1 MSDLVSR
8 VSSIAWSAEQCVVY
22 FTLTVIGASIGLL
35 EGTYKGFQRLQ
46 PNFRSREGL
55 EELIYGSNHRGD
67 RGSIK
72 DLLLSWIPGAGPSKK
87 QNQPNL
93 KREFLSLTKSSILP
107 SLRNIIDTVAL
118 LAVQWPHFPFTET

>member
-1 MSDLVSR
+1 M
-8 VSSIAWSAEQCVVY
+8 Y

-35 EGTYKGFQRLQ
+35 EGTYKGFQKLQ

-55 EELIYGSNHRGD
+55 EDLIYGSDHKGD

-87 QNQPNL
+87 QSQPNL
-93 KREFLSLTKSSILP
+93 KRELLSLANDSIFAY
-107 SLRNIIDTVAL
+107 LRKHISHCGAGHCAVAS
-118 LAVQWPHFPFTET
+118 FSCY

>member
-35 EGTYKGFQRLQ
+35 EGTYKGFQKLQ

-55 EELIYGSNHRGD
+55 EDLIYGSDHKGD

-72 DLLLSWIPGAGPSKK
+72 DLLLSWIPGARPSKK

-93 KREFLSLTKSSILP
+93 KRELLSLANSPIFAY
-107 SLRNIIDTVAL
+107 LRKHL
-118 LAVQWPHFPFTET
+118 SHCGAVHCAMASFFCY